1 MSRMAYT
8 SAPKYRRVPTVTLIS
23 ITLSYIILNLQ
34 AETLSAHGTVL
45 DRLSSEDVLDDLN
58 DLMNQIFTRRAESTP
73 AIPYVYRQVETMIGN
88 NFVRSFE

>member
-1 MSRMAYT
+1 M
-8 SAPKYRRVPTVTLIS
+8 
-23 ITLSYIILNLQ
+23 
-34 AETLSAHGTVL
+34 SAHGTVL

-73 AIPYVYRQVETMIGN
+73 AIPYVYRQVETMIKN